1 MMEKPAEE
9 MTPGQAIVYGYE
21 MAAKHNHF
29 NDHQL
34 FFTDA
39 GTEYDYHFT
48 RHLYTTSFAGQGR
61 ADRTYRV
68 VAISNSQMPHGFD
81 HQQGRNGSGLR
92 CLKPLAQ
99 LAQLIDSGIAQAI
112 DPDDIPASHKKDI
125 ASVER

>member
-1 MMEKPAEE
+1 MGKPLEE

-21 MAAKHNHF
+21 LAAKHNHF

-48 RHLYTTSFAGQGR
+48 QHIFTTHFAGQGR

-99 LAQLIDSGIAQAI
+99 LGQLIDSGIAQAI
-112 DPDDIPASHKKDI
+112 APADIPDSHKEAM

>member
-1 MMEKPAEE
+1 MGKTLEE
-9 MTPGQAIVYGYE
+9 MTPGRAIVYGYE

-39 GTEYDYHFT
+39 ATEYDYQFT
-48 RHLYTTSFAGQGR
+48 QHIFTTHFAGQGR

-99 LAQLIDSGIAQAI
+99 LGQLIDSGIAQAI
-112 DPDDIPASHKKDI
+112 APAAIPDSHKE
-125 ASVER
+125 AMAPVE

>member
-1 MMEKPAEE
+1 MEKPPEE

-21 MAAKHNHF
+21 MVAKRDDF

-39 GTEYDYHFT
+39 ATEYDYHFT
-48 RHLYTTSFAGQGR
+48 RHLYTTSFAGQGQVS
-61 ADRTYRV
+61 RTYRV
-68 VAISNSQMPHGFD
+68 VAICNAQLPHGFD

-112 DPDDIPASHKKDI
+112 DPDDIPDSHKKAM
-125 ASVER
+125 ASVEG

>member
-1 MMEKPAEE
+1 MEKPPEE
-9 MTPGQAIVYGYE
+9 ITAGQAIVYGYE
-21 MAAKHNHF
+21 SAAKRDDF
-29 NDHQL
+29 KDHQL

-39 GTEYDYHFT
+39 ATEFDYHFT

-99 LAQLIDSGIAQAI
+99 LAELIDSGIAQAI
-112 DPDDIPASHKKDI
+112 DPADVPASHKKAM
-125 ASVER
+125 ASVE